1 MKYLQ
6 EEFLF
11 NFQKS
16 YALPLVAILLSILE
30 MYLCFFKDFSP
41 IKIIIG
47 TFAFVLTI
55 PFALSLKGILKKDS
69 KSNFYTLSTLQLL
82 KKLGLKK
89 ETSLDNLYKISQ
101 VYLGKGY
108 EFKPKHTR
116 ELNNLLERGLIVKD
130 AKIHGSTQLHALEY
144 SNQTSLFTEVANTRG
159 HTIIFG
165 TTGSGKTRYF
175 DLLISQAIIRGDVVF
190 IIDPK
195 SDFDLKQKA
204 KSACINFNRKDKFKV
219 LDLEDH
225 RKTNCPINLI
235 GSSSSPTQIADK
247 ISSLMVSNGK
257 GADSFTAYANEALAG
272 AVIALLMTNQS
283 ITIAAIKRNMTID
296 SYIKAIVSYLVKE
309 VNRINDKAITAY
321 FTRIMSGL
329 DYEGKEGVV
338 LLEGGNEVTE
348 NKEDTD
354 NTKLDTDNKNE
365 DEQALDEG
373 SFVPKET
380 TKKKETKVEV
390 KPKRT
395 RAPAKKKVV
404 PMSARIKIFKAFY
417 EYMQKLNVCT
427 QNADLEFLFTLAIKD
442 ETYFSKVTAGI
453 GPMLNALTLSNL
465 NSILSAPNGRKI
477 EHLYSSQSV
486 LYVALNSLKDATTG
500 AYVGKLLLSDLSSFA
515 GSLYS
520 KQDHDTFFTNQNS
533 ITQLEDQD
541 NGSNNSS
548 TSNHGC
554 TNSCNYAQIDKIGVE
569 EITGSFD
576 DKIKSLCSKTDN
588 QNSTNIKGQDLN
600 EKESQIKDPPSVFEQ
615 ITNEIKNPDKRAQ
628 LQNVSIFV
636 DEASEVVNEALVQ
649 LLNKSRG
656 ANFSITIA
664 TQTFADL
671 AKRCGSST
679 AAMQIIGNCNTM
691 ISLRVKDI
699 ETADVITSTLPTT
712 TIFQQNISFGV
723 SSSQS
728 KDDFTSNNSKGARAT
743 IAPLFPSSALMQL
756 PDFEYVAK
764 LSDGRFIKGVIPVL
778 ENS

>member
-6 EEFLF
+6 DDFLF

-16 YALPLVAILLSILE
+16 HTLSLFAILLSAFE
-30 MYLCFFKDFSP
+30 FYLCFCKELSP
-41 IKIIIG
+41 IKTIIG
-47 TFAFVLTI
+47 ALSLSIAI
-55 PFALSLKGILKKDS
+55 PFILSLKGIFKREK
-69 KSNFYTLSTLQLL
+69 KSNFFTLTTPQLL
-82 KKLGLKK
+82 KRLNFNK
-89 ETSLDNLYKISQ
+89 EQTFENLQKISK

-108 EFKPKHTR
+108 EFTPKHTR
-116 ELNNLLERGLIVKD
+116 ELNNLLEKGLLVRD
-130 AKIHGSTQLHALEY
+130 VKIHGSTQLHCLES
-144 SNQTSLFTEVANTRG
+144 SNQNSVFTEVTNTKG

-204 KSACINFNRKDKFKV
+204 KAACINFNRKDKFKV
-219 LDLEDH
+219 LDLSDH
-225 RKTNCPINLI
+225 KKTNCPINLI

-247 ISSLMVSNGK
+247 LSSLMMTNGK

-272 AVIALLMTNQS
+272 AVIALYMTNQS
-283 ITIAAIKRNMTID
+283 ITIASVKRNMTIE

-309 VNRINDKAITAY
+309 VHRINDKAITAY

-329 DYEGKEGVV
+329 DYEGKEDVQ
-338 LLEGGNEVTE
+338 LLEGGNEVSE
-348 NKEDTD
+348 NKEETDT
-354 NTKLDTDNKNE
+354 TTVVKE
-365 DEQALDEG
+365 DISVDEKALDEG
-373 SFVPKET
+373 SFVPKENSD
-380 TKKKETKVEV
+380 KKTPKTET

-395 RAPAKKKVV
+395 RAPAKKKIV
-404 PMSARIKIFKAFY
+404 PMSARVKIFRAFY
-417 EYMQKLNVCT
+417 EYMQKLNVCAE
-427 QNADLEFLFTLAIKD
+427 NADLEFLFTLALKD

-465 NSILSAPNGRKI
+465 NRILSATNGRKI
-477 EHLYSSQSV
+477 EHLYHSQSV

-515 GSLYS
+515 GTLYS
-520 KQDHDTFFTNQNS
+520 QQDNNTDSNHHNL
-533 ITQLEDQD
+533 ITQSEDQ
-541 NGSNNSS
+541 NYGSNNSS
-548 TSNHGC
+548 TNNYSS
-554 TNSCNYAQIDKIGVE
+554 TNTSVNDQIDKNE
-569 EITGSFD
+569 E
-576 DKIKSLCSKTDN
+576 
-588 QNSTNIKGQDLN
+588 
-600 EKESQIKDPPSVFEQ
+600 EKL
-615 ITNEIKNPDKRAQ
+615 IKNLDDNLKNLNCGSGKPNQSLKNEAFLKEPTPIKIAPLNFDKWEDEISELKKNCP

-671 AKRCGSST
+671 AKRCGSTT

-691 ISLRVKDI
+691 IALRVKDE
-699 ETADVITSTLPTT
+699 ETAQIITSTLPTT
-712 TIFQQNISFGV
+712 TILQQNISYGV
-723 SSSQS
+723 SSSES
-728 KDDFTSNNSKGARAT
+728 KSDITSNNSKGARAT
-743 IAPLFPSSALMQL
+743 TAPLFPSSALMQL

-764 LSDGRFIKGVIPVL
+764 LSDGRFIKGVIPIL
-778 ENS
+778 KNS